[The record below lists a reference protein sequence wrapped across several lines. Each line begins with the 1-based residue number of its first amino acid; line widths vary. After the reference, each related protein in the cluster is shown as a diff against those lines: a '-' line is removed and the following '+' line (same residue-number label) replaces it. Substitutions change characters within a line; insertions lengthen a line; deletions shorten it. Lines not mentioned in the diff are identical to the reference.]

1 MFRYSYLFLFSLLIS
16 VTVKC
21 QQLAAFADS
30 IRTACHIPALGYAI
44 LSADSVYEM
53 QMLGNKRDNIPA
65 TLQDRFRIGSNTKAI
80 TGFIAAL
87 LVKEG
92 KIRWDTKVS
101 RFLAKTNPAYRDITL
116 QQLLSFRAP
125 LVPYTYTNEEPAGFA
140 GNENKQRWQFASWL
154 LQQPPVASKEE
165 LIYTNA
171 GYVIAGIMLEKASGK
186 KYKQL
191 VNDLGKKLGIH
202 FGFGNPNETD
212 STQTWGHDAHLVPE
226 PPQHNYKLEWLLAAG
241 NINISLPDYV
251 KFIQLQLKG
260 LKGKARMLPEKEF
273 HFLLHGLP
281 TFAIGWFW
289 EKNEAGDMVIRNT
302 GNPGTFITQVYIE
315 QGKAF
320 IFFTNCQTK
329 ETYTAL
335 DRLFAA
341 AKSLN

>member
-1 MFRYSYLFLFSLLIS
+1 MYKYLLPFFIS
-16 VTVKC
+16 ITAKC
-21 QQLAAFADS
+21 QHLPVFADS
-30 IRTACHIPALGYAI
+30 IRMAYHIPALGYAV

-53 QMLGNKRDNIPA
+53 QMLGNKRANIPA
-65 TLQDRFRIGSNTKAI
+65 TLQDKFRIGSNTKAV

-92 KIRWDTKVS
+92 KIRWNTKVS
-101 RFLAKTNPAYRDITL
+101 TLLPKANPAYRNITL

-125 LVPYTYTNEEPAGFA
+125 LVPYTYTNEEPEGFA
-140 GNENKQRWQFASWL
+140 GNEDEQRLQFASWL
-154 LQQPPVASKEE
+154 LQQPPVIAKQE

-171 GYVIAGIMLEKASGK
+171 GYVVAGIMLEKASGK
-186 KYKQL
+186 TYKQL
-191 VNDLGKKLGIH
+191 VKDLGNKLGIR

-212 STQTWGHDAHLVPE
+212 STQTWGHNAQLVPE

-260 LKGKARMLPEKEF
+260 LKGETNILPEKEF

-281 TFAIGWFW
+281 TFSIGWFW
-289 EKNEAGDMVIRNT
+289 EKNEAGDLVITNT
-302 GNPGTFITQVYIE
+302 GNPGTFITQVYIQ

-335 DRLFAA
+335 DTLFKA
-341 AKSLN
+341 AKEAVY